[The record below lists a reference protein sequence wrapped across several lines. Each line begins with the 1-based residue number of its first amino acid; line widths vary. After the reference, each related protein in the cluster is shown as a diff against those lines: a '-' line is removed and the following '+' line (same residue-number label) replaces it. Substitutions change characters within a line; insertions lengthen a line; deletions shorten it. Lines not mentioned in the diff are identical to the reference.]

1 MPETHPSF
9 YKLEEGDG
17 NTVARITQLCDE
29 GTLMPEKLSYFRSGD
44 WILPIIIFISTTA
57 YLVEALQN
65 GSFFRYGLPSAGF
78 MPIVLSVAMYLS
90 LLAVIVGQIRRH
102 KVRHDMESAPRSL
115 EEMHDLEPSVRPSG
129 SSAYVSLAAV
139 ILISLLYVLLF
150 RKLGFAVATFFFS
163 LGLLSTF
170 RFGWSKGFLGIA
182 LNIVVAAAISLFAYL
197 FFAVLFGIQL
207 PKMELLT

>member
-1 MPETHPSF
+1 
-9 YKLEEGDG
+9 
-17 NTVARITQLCDE
+17 
-29 GTLMPEKLSYFRSGD
+29 MPEKLSYFRSGD
-44 WILPIIIFISTTA
+44 WILPLVIFISTTV

-78 MPIVLSVAMYLS
+78 MPIALSVAMYLS
-90 LLAVIVGQIRRH
+90 LLAVIAGQIRRH
-102 KVRHDMESAPRSL
+102 KVRHDKEFAPRSL
-115 EEMHDLEPSVRPSG
+115 EEMHDLEPSVRPID

-150 RKLGFAVATFFFS
+150 RKLGFAVATFLFS